1 MTVTYT
7 TDLRPELVLTAGEF
21 FMGWG
26 RRPDD
31 AQFAA
36 ALRGSH
42 AVVLA
47 VDEGEV
53 VGFVN
58 AISDG
63 VLTAFIP
70 WLEVR
75 PTHQSHG
82 AGTELMRRILTALDG
97 MYSIDLTCDGH
108 LIPYYERMGLKP
120 LDGMCRRNPQ
130 ALPAPANRETTHL

>member
-1 MTVTYT
+1 MSPVTYT
-7 TDLRPELVLTAGEF
+7 TDLGPGLALRAEHF
-21 FMGWG
+21 FVGWG

-42 AVVLA
+42 AVVVA
-47 VDEGEV
+47 VDGDEV

-63 VLTAFIP
+63 VLAAFIP

-75 PTHQSHG
+75 PEYQSLG
-82 AGTELMRRILTALDG
+82 VGSELMRRMLDVLGG
-97 MYSIDLTCDGH
+97 MYSVDLTCDRD
-108 LIPYYERMGLKP
+108 LVPYYERLRFKP
-120 LDGMCRRNPQ
+120 LDGMCRRNPE
-130 ALPAPANRETTHL
+130 ALPVS